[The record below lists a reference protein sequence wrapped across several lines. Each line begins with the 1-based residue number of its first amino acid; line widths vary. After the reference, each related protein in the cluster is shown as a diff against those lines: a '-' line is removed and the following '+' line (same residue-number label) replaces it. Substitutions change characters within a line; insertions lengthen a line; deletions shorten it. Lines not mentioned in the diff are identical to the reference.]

1 MNSDYK
7 LTIKTVRHSEYSD
20 EYEGREGLMKL
31 PYKMLLQQS
40 EVRNGQLLSEIDE
53 LRDTVKGLKA
63 RITELEAENKEL
75 MKGVLHDYRKEVK
88 REEMYRT
95 QEKKIEKMR
104 KEIKDL
110 RENNSFL
117 MSRIIKLRNGGLP
130 CKKNESHVGV

>member
-7 LTIKTVRHSEYSD
+7 LTIKKVRHSEYSD

-53 LRDTVKGLKA
+53 LRDMVKVLKA
-63 RITELEAENKEL
+63 RITELEAENNNLLKGEL
-75 MKGVLHDYRKEVK
+75 RNQRKDVI
-88 REEMYRT
+88 REEMYRNLG
-95 QEKKIEKMR
+95 KKIEKMHM
-104 KEIKDL
+104 EIKKL

-117 MSRIIKLRNGGLP
+117 MSRIIKLRDRSI
-130 CKKNESHVGV
+130 K

>member
-1 MNSDYK
+1 MQLYLCFYNQEKQFVMNSGCK
-7 LTIKTVRHSEYSD
+7 LTIKTVQHN
-20 EYEGREGLMKL
+20 EYEGREGLIKL

-63 RITELEAENKEL
+63 RITELEAENKDL
-75 MKGVLHDYRKEVK
+75 LKGVLHDYHKEVK

-95 QEKKIEKMR
+95 QEKKIEKLR
-104 KEIKDL
+104 KEIRNL

-117 MSRIIKLRNGGLP
+117 MSRIIKLRNG
-130 CKKNESHVGV
+130 S